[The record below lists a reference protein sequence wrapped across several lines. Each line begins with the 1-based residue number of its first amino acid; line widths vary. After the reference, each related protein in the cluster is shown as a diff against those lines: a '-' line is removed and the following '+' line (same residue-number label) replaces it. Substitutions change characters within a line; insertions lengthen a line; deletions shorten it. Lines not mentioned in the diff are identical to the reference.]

1 MNGMPRVRSA
11 SLTDHPVCPRR
22 VRVRPPCDGGCA
34 CRHKRL
40 RIGAVVPDPTT
51 QQHARS
57 PQPLTVKCT
66 GIYLIVFA
74 PVCRVCRAAVLMEQ
88 HMCPAQAPI
97 RKMHGHLRR
106 CGGSILLFKQMYVR
120 IDHHYENFLSRHR
133 HTASMVRRVLGK
145 QCLRAAR
152 HGGRE
157 AQQAVAG

>member
-97 RKMHGHLRR
+97 RKMHGHLRSP
-106 CGGSILLFKQMYVR
+106 GGVLHEPTMPAAQKPRSSR
-120 IDHHYENFLSRHR
+120 DHSSENTVQDAR
-133 HTASMVRRVLGK
+133 LGDGK
-145 QCLRAAR
+145 NGL
-152 HGGRE
+152 
-157 AQQAVAG
+157 